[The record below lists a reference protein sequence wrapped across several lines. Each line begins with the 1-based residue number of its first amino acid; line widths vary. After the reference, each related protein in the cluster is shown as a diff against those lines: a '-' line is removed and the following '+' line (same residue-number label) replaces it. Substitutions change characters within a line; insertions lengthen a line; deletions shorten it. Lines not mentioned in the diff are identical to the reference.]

1 MKMATAT
8 SSESVAPKSS
18 MDSTFPVFLPQL
30 ESIGKVAAKTELDL
44 SDNEGFETISEPTQ
58 PLLEHSDKRDGS
70 KFMEALSIAK
80 PISQHEVTIAAMAAD
95 NRMFTENQGIAHVST
110 TSPLLDLFSELE
122 RTVSGERLQA
132 LLAAAWKENP
142 LATLKII
149 WNARSIHLGKGEQDS
164 FYRCLGWMKDE
175 HPKTVIANLQWLV
188 SSTIET
194 KVKKEDPEAAVLL
207 DDLSMVEN
215 DFEVPHGGSHG
226 YWKDLLNILVLAVN
240 NELTVLGTPRRLL
253 HARNVQKGK
262 STSEPAEESGSGSG
276 SRISMTKSHKGRK
289 QKILKKIEKMKKS
302 RAERIKKGFEY
313 NTLQKAQAKESKH
326 NKEKGHHEHVLKM
339 LEDSTFYRSLHFAV
353 ARRFAEQLRK
363 DMDLVKSGKREDLNK
378 LSLAGKWAPSLEGF
392 HDKHTFICSS
402 IAEALFPMS
411 EIGEANDSRELYLR
425 RARECYQ
432 RYTLSPIRKALEIVE
447 RDISAGTF
455 ENINYAKV
463 PSLAMNNYK
472 ELFARKDLARYE
484 NYVDKVAEGKAN
496 ISGAVL
502 MPSTLIKQARSAG
515 GTRGRPSPKNK
526 AVDQLL
532 AQKIAS
538 IQDKAIDGQ
547 WASLV
552 QRIRDNGTL
561 SSSIAVCDVSG
572 SMGYPTFPDGTCPL
586 DTAVGLSLLLAEVTE
601 PPFGGCFITFSSNP
615 EVCTVGGRQD
625 TRSLKEKV
633 SAMVTSGW
641 SMNTDFV
648 AVFERLL
655 LPMAVKHQVKPEDMV
670 KQVFVFSDMQFDAAQ
685 GGYDWD
691 KNADQEQWETA
702 YERIE
707 RKFQEAGYEVP
718 KLIFWNLAG
727 GRAGYDDSSVGDEI
741 APKPVTAATENAM
754 LVGGYSQGMMKMFL
768 EGGTFEAEEEEE
780 DVEMDEDGKEGM
792 VEVKKKKVTP
802 LDGMWKAIGHKSYGM
817 LRVVD

>member
-1 MKMATAT
+1 MAT
-8 SSESVAPKSS
+8 VAPSKSLAQKSS
-18 MDSTFPVFLPQL
+18 MDSTFPVFLPHL
-30 ESIGKVAAKTELDL
+30 DSFSNEVVKAALDL
-44 SDNEGFETISEPTQ
+44 PDDEGFETISEPTQ
-58 PLLEHSDKRDGS
+58 PVPEHSKKRDGS

-80 PISQHEVTIAAMAAD
+80 PVSQHEVTLAAMAAD

-110 TSPLLDLFSELE
+110 TSALLDLFSELE

-149 WNARSIHLGKGEQDS
+149 WNARSIHLGKGEQES

-175 HPKTVIANLQWLV
+175 HPRTVIENLQWLV
-188 SSTIET
+188 CSTIET
-194 KVKKEDPEAAVLL
+194 KVKKEDPEAVVLL
-207 DDLSMVEN
+207 DNRSTEKN
-215 DFEVPHGGSHG
+215 DFEVPQGGSHG

-240 NELTVLGTPRRLL
+240 NELKVLGTPRLSL
-253 HARNVQKGK
+253 HAPNLQKAK
-262 STSEPAEESGSGSG
+262 APIETAEHPGASSGS
-276 SRISMTKSHKGRK
+276 
-289 QKILKKIEKMKKS
+289 KIPRKKS
-302 RAERIKKGFEY
+302 PDGGKQEISKKRKVEKSRDERVNEAFEY
-313 NTLQKAQAKESKH
+313 NTLQKTLAKESKH
-326 NKEKGHHEHVLKM
+326 IKEKEHHEHVLKM
-339 LEDSTFYRSLHFAV
+339 LEDSSFYRSLHFAV
-353 ARRFAEQLRK
+353 AQCFAKQLRK

-411 EIGEANDSRELYLR
+411 EIGEANDSREFYLR
-425 RARECYQ
+425 RARECYR

-455 ENINYAKV
+455 EKIDYAKV

-472 ELFARKDLARYE
+472 EIFARKDLARYE
-484 NYVDKVAEGKAN
+484 KYIDKVAEGKAR

-502 MPSTLIKQARSAG
+502 LPSTLIKQARSG
-515 GTRGRPSPKNK
+515 GRTGVRSASKNK

-532 AQKIAS
+532 AQKVAS

-561 SSSIAVCDVSG
+561 ASSIAVCDVSD
-572 SMGYPTFPDGTCPL
+572 SMGYSNFPDGTCPL
-586 DTAVGLSLLLAEVTE
+586 DSAVGLSLLLAEVTE
-601 PPFGGCFITFSSNP
+601 PPFGGCFITFSADP
-615 EVCTVGGRQD
+615 EVCKVGGRED

-633 SAMVTSGW
+633 SAMASSAW
-641 SMNTDFV
+641 DMNTDFV

-655 LPMAVKHQVKPEDMV
+655 LPMAVEHQVKPEDMV

-685 GGYDWD
+685 VGHDWN
-691 KNADQEQWETA
+691 KKADPEKWETA
-702 YERIE
+702 YERIK
-707 RKFQEAGYEVP
+707 RKFQDAGYELP

-727 GRAGYDDSSVGDEI
+727 GRAGYDDASGNEI
-741 APKPVTAATENAM
+741 APKPVTASTENAM

-768 EGGTFEAEEEEE
+768 EGGTFEEEEDDD

-792 VEVKKKKVTP
+792 VEVKKKKATP
-802 LDGMWKAIGHKSYGM
+802 LDGMWKAIGHKAYGM

>member
-1 MKMATAT
+1 MAAVT
-8 SSESVAPKSS
+8 SSNSVAQKSS

-30 ESIGKVAAKTELDL
+30 DSISNEAAKAALDL
-44 SDNEGFETISEPTQ
+44 SDDEGFETISEPAQ
-58 PLLEHSDKRDGS
+58 PVSEHPDKRDGS
-70 KFMEALSIAK
+70 KFMEALSTAK
-80 PISQHEVTIAAMAAD
+80 PLSQHEVTVAAMAAD

-110 TSPLLDLFSELE
+110 TSALLDLFSELE

-132 LLAAAWKENP
+132 LLAAAWMENP

-149 WNARSIHLGKGEQDS
+149 WNARSIHLGKGEQES

-188 SSTIET
+188 CSTIET
-194 KVKKEDPEAAVLL
+194 RVKKEDPEAAVLL
-207 DDLSMVEN
+207 DDRSTVEN
-215 DFEVPHGGSHG
+215 DFEVPQGGSHG

-240 NELTVLGTPRRLL
+240 NELKVLGTPRQLL
-253 HARNVQKGK
+253 HAPRVQKAK
-262 STSEPAEESGSGSG
+262 TAIETAEQSGSDSG
-276 SRISMTKSHKGRK
+276 SSIPT
-289 QKILKKIEKMKKS
+289 KKS
-302 RAERIKKGFEY
+302 RRVGKQEISREGRKVRKSRDERVKEAFEY
-313 NTLQKAQAKESKH
+313 NTLQKARAKESKH
-326 NKEKGHHEHVLKM
+326 IKEKEHHKHVLMM

-353 ARRFAEQLRK
+353 AQRFAKQLRK

-378 LSLAGKWAPSLEGF
+378 VSLAGKWAPSLEGF

-425 RARECYQ
+425 RARECYR

-447 RDISAGTF
+447 RHISAGTF

-472 ELFARKDLARYE
+472 EIFARKDLVRYE
-484 NYVDKVAEGKAN
+484 KYIDRVAEGKAR

-502 MPSTLIKQARSAG
+502 MPSTLIKQARSGERMGVRSA
-515 GTRGRPSPKNK
+515 SKNK

-532 AQKIAS
+532 AQKIAA

-561 SSSIAVCDVSG
+561 ASSIAVCDVSG
-572 SMGYPTFPDGTCPL
+572 SMGYPNFADGTCPL

-601 PPFGGCFITFSSNP
+601 PPFGGSFITFSADP
-615 EVCTVGGRQD
+615 EVCKVGGRED

-633 SAMVTSGW
+633 SAMVSSGW

-655 LPMAVKHQVKPEDMV
+655 LPMALEHQVKPDDMV

-685 GGYDWD
+685 DEYDRN
-691 KNADQEQWETA
+691 KNADQGEWETA
-702 YERIE
+702 YERIK
-707 RKFQEAGYEVP
+707 RKFQDAGYELP

-727 GRAGYDDSSVGDEI
+727 GRAGYDDSFGDEI
-741 APKPVTAATENAM
+741 APKPVTATTENAM

-768 EGGTFEAEEEEE
+768 EGGTFEEEED
-780 DVEMDEDGKEGM
+780 DVEMDEDGKDGM
-792 VEVKKKKVTP
+792 VEVKKKKTTP
-802 LDGMWKAIGHKSYGM
+802 MDGMWKAIGHRAYGM